1 MKRKIFFVLVACLS
15 LIAFLGSMSFAAP
28 KKEIGPPSH
37 AKIPPFAPPS
47 DWGGSLEV
55 LSPTGVIEP
64 AENLPIAPRVG
75 SLKDMTIGL
84 YDNGKTGFTA
94 FLDVVEELLIAKS
107 SEEGLNITIN
117 RYYGAFDMPD
127 EMAEQIASEVDT
139 YILGVAD

>member
-1 MKRKIFFVLVACLS
+1 MKRKTFFVLVACLS

-47 DWGGSLEV
+47 DWGGSFEV
-55 LSPTGVIEP
+55 LSPAGVIEP

-75 SLKDMTIGL
+75 SLEGMTIGL

-94 FLDVVEELLIAKS
+94 FLDVVEELLIATYGD
-107 SEEGLNITIN
+107 GLIIK

-127 EMAEQIASEVDT
+127 DMAEQIASEVDT